1 MSSNALNSISK
12 QDFPFT
18 TEAFSNDTFIALA
31 ISIPM

>member
-18 TEAFSNDTFIALA
+18 TKAFSNNTFIGLA